1 MTFEEEEEIA
11 LGRVRDVE
19 ETVAWVV
26 ETEGRSEGR
35 YGVWREESER
45 GGFEKGSS
53 EPGRERFVGVAM
65 GCIDADDDDDDDDD
79 DNDDD
84 DDDDDDEDDK
94 EEEEGKV
101 AEEVDRGGGGIG
113 LVSRSMLLCKN

>member
-11 LGRVRDVE
+11 LGRMHEVE
-19 ETVAWVV
+19 ETVTLVV
-26 ETEGRSEGR
+26 ETAGRSEGR

-65 GCIDADDDDDDDDD
+65 GCIDADED
-79 DNDDD
+79 DDD

-94 EEEEGKV
+94 EEDEGKV